1 MDKSNKIRL
10 LLVDDHKILRDGL
23 KKAIGQESDMILV
36 GEAENG
42 RTAFKLARETLPD
55 VIIMDISMP
64 DLNGIEAARQ
74 IIRQNRDQKIIAL
87 SMHADKHYVLG
98 MLKAGVKGYILKT
111 NAFEELA
118 QAVRII
124 MKGQPFISRELTGIV
139 VKSAVTNLQC
149 DTAKNSET
157 LTSREIE
164 ILQLIAEGKNSDY
177 MAVELN
183 ISRRTIEVHRRNLK
197 KKLKLNTIADL
208 TRYAIKTGI
217 ISL

>member
-1 MDKSNKIRL
+1 MKDSNKIRL

-23 KKAIGQESDMILV
+23 KKAIDQESDMILV

-42 RTAFKLARETLPD
+42 RTALQLARETLPD

-64 DLNGIEAARQ
+64 ELNGIEAARQ
-74 IIRQNRDQKIIAL
+74 IIRQNCDQKIIAL

-118 QAVRII
+118 RAVRTI
-124 MKGQPFISRELTGIV
+124 MTGQSFISRELTTIV
-139 VKSAVTNLQC
+139 VKSAVTNFQC
-149 DTAKNSET
+149 DTAKSSET

-164 ILQLIAEGKNSDY
+164 ILQLIAEGKNSEY
-177 MAVELN
+177 MAAELN
-183 ISRRTIEVHRRNLK
+183 ISRRTIEVHRRSLK

>member
-1 MDKSNKIRL
+1 MKDSNKIRL

-23 KKAIGQESDMILV
+23 KKAIDQESDMILV

-42 RTAFKLARETLPD
+42 RTALQLARETLPD

-64 DLNGIEAARQ
+64 ELNGIEAARQ
-74 IIRQNRDQKIIAL
+74 IIRQNCDQKIIAL

-164 ILQLIAEGKNSDY
+164 ILQLIAEGKNSEY
-177 MAVELN
+177 MAAELN
-183 ISRRTIEVHRRNLK
+183 ISRRTIEVHRRSLK

>member
-23 KKAIGQESDMILV
+23 KKAIGQESDMIFV

-42 RTAFKLARETLPD
+42 RIAFKLARETLPD

>member
-1 MDKSNKIRL
+1 VKDSNKIRL

-23 KKAIGQESDMILV
+23 KKAIDQESDMILV

-42 RTAFKLARETLPD
+42 RTALQLARETLPD

-64 DLNGIEAARQ
+64 ELNGIEAARQ
-74 IIRQNRDQKIIAL
+74 IIRQNCDQKIIAL

-118 QAVRII
+118 RAVRTI
-124 MKGQPFISRELTGIV
+124 MTGQSFISRELTTIV
-139 VKSAVTNLQC
+139 VKSAVTNFQC
-149 DTAKNSET
+149 DTAKSSET

-164 ILQLIAEGKNSDY
+164 ILQLIAEGKNSEY
-177 MAVELN
+177 MAAELN
-183 ISRRTIEVHRRNLK
+183 ISRRTIEVHRRSLK